1 MKSEN
6 KTKTQLLD
14 EVDQLRRLLADLEA
28 SETALRESEAKF
40 HQLFDTSHDVI
51 VFLGREG
58 NIIDINRRAEE
69 LTHYARTELLQ
80 MDEFQDLIVPEDRAL
95 MRRVVK
101 DAFEGRESRYVE
113 RWRTKEG
120 EIICFDGLTV
130 PRRSARGEVVSTF
143 CTLRDIT
150 EHKMADDAL
159 RESEEK
165 FNKIV
170 NSALDGILIAHV
182 ESKKFIFGNKAICRM
197 LDYAPEDITKLSVH
211 DIHPESELSHVLSQ
225 FEMQAKGV
233 IDIAE
238 DIPVK
243 RKDGSVFYADISSS
257 PVVFGDREYLV
268 GIFRDITERKRQE
281 EEINNRIKEL
291 EDFYRMAVGRELRM
305 KELKEEISRLKE
317 ELEKCKKH

>member
-1 MKSEN
+1 MKSED

-14 EVDQLRRLLADLEA
+14 EVDQLRRLIADLEA
-28 SETALRESEAKF
+28 SEAALKESEAKF
-40 HQLFDTSHDVI
+40 HQLFDASHDVI

-69 LTHYARTELLQ
+69 LTHYTRPELLQ
-80 MDEFQDLIVPEDRAL
+80 MDEFQNLIVPEDHAL
-95 MRRVVK
+95 MRQVVK

-120 EIICFDGLTV
+120 EIIYFDGLTV

-150 EHKMADDAL
+150 EHKKADDAL

-170 NSALDGILIAHV
+170 NSAFDGILIADI

-197 LDYAPEDITKLSVH
+197 LDYAPDDITKLSVYE
-211 DIHPESELSHVLSQ
+211 IHPKSELPYVIGQ
-225 FEMQAKGV
+225 FELQAKGV

-238 DIPVK
+238 DIPVRK
-243 RKDGSVFYADISSS
+243 KDGNVFYADIASS
-257 PVVFGDREYLV
+257 PVVFGDRAHLV
-268 GIFRDITERKRQE
+268 GIFRDITER
-281 EEINNRIKEL
+281 
-291 EDFYRMAVGRELRM
+291 
-305 KELKEEISRLKE
+305 
-317 ELEKCKKH
+317 